1 MRSTPKRVP
10 SVLVAA
16 LALAGCAAAT
26 GTRGGSAPAP
36 SSGTSQAGFPVTVSS
51 CGNRLTFDHPA
62 ERVVTIGSD
71 AALVVAAAGGASRI
85 VQRSSEGGA
94 PLGRYTA
101 VLGRVPEVAA
111 NTVPAAESIL
121 AKRPDLVVSYE
132 LSNYAGL
139 RSVLGQAGVTVL
151 VPGWRCAT
159 GTVTFPD
166 IYRQIDDLGRVLG
179 TRRTA
184 DETVASLGDRARVVE
199 QRFAGAAKRT
209 GVVLYVSD
217 SGLKAYGNR
226 SLDDAVLGAVG
237 LTNVFGDVNRRDF
250 DINLEELLTKDP
262 DVIVATYGGE
272 GTAVKT
278 DQRAL
283 QALRRMP
290 GVSRLRAVARAH
302 VIPLNFGYLVGGPLA
317 VDGLETIADAL
328 ASFK

>member
-1 MRSTPKRVP
+1 MRSIPKRVP
-10 SVLVAA
+10 AVLIAA
-16 LALAGCAAAT
+16 LALAGCATASS
-26 GTRGGSAPAP
+26 TRDGPAQAPP
-36 SSGTSQAGFPVTVSS
+36 SGTSQADFPVTVNS

-85 VQRSSEGGA
+85 VQRSSEGGT
-94 PLGRYTA
+94 PLGRYTD

-111 NTVPAAESIL
+111 NTVPGAESIL

-139 RSVLGQAGVTVL
+139 QSVLGQAGVKVM
-151 VPGWRCAT
+151 VPNWRCAT
-159 GTVTFPD
+159 GTVTLPD
-166 IYRQIDDLGRVLG
+166 IYRQIDDLGRVFG
-179 TRRTA
+179 PRHTA
-184 DETVASLGDRARVVE
+184 DATVASLGNRAHVVE
-199 QRFAGAAKRT
+199 QRFSGAAKRT

-217 SGLKAYGNR
+217 SGLETYGNR
-226 SLDDAVLGAVG
+226 SLDDTVLGAVG

-250 DINLEELLTKDP
+250 DINPEELITKDP

-272 GTAVKT
+272 GTAIKT
-278 DQRAL
+278 DQQVL
-283 QALRRMP
+283 QALQHKP
-290 GVSRLRAVARAH
+290 GVSQLRAVARAH

-317 VDGLETIADAL
+317 VDGLETIARAV